1 MKKKMLGLNCAIRGI
16 VICSK
21 TERNMKIHLLSA
33 LAVIAYAYYRNLVL
47 WKWALLIMTI
57 NIVLIAEMINTAV
70 ESAVDL
76 CTLDNHPLA
85 KKAKDVAAGA
95 VLLAALNAIIMGM
108 VIFFI

>member
-1 MKKKMLGLNCAIRGI
+1 MRKKILGLNYAIRGL

-21 TERNMKIHLLSA
+21 TERNMKIHLFIT
-33 LAVIAYAYYRNLVL
+33 LAVLVYACYRGLVL

-57 NIVLIAEMINTAV
+57 SLVLITEMINTAV

-76 CTLDNHPLA
+76 CTLDDHPLA
-85 KKAKDVAAGA
+85 QKAKDVAAGA

-108 VIFFI
+108 LIFFI